1 MAVFTLPLFQFS
13 LSDPKKDKPA
23 KKIVNIGDYQGVV
36 FLPRRTPQPQG
47 RPLFY
52 QSTTEPSSAS

>member
-1 MAVFTLPLFQFS
+1 MAVFTLPLLQLS
-13 LSDPKKDKPA
+13 LGNPRNDKPV

-36 FLPRRTPQPQG
+36 FLPRRTAPAPN
-47 RPLFY
+47 RPPCY